1 MSNPLKEWRERHGLT
16 QVAVSAGTG
25 IAQALLSKYEQVDGE
40 PNRHGGTRK
49 AVRPNRRNA
58 VKIEQYTASIDS
70 NDVVRVEDWDA
81 TADAEP
87 ESEAGDST
95 EAA

>member
-1 MSNPLKEWRERHGLT
+1 MSNPLREWRERHGLT
-16 QVAVSAGTG
+16 QTAVSAGTG

-40 PNRHGGTRK
+40 PNRNGAPRR

-58 VKIEQYTASIDS
+58 LRIEAFTSTCDPG
-70 NDVVRVEDWDA
+70 DVVRVEDWDA
-81 TADAEP
+81 SAVPEP
-87 ESEAGDST
+87 ESEAGDAT